1 MYHIEKRLLVLNIYY
16 KIKSMRKTS
25 LLTNVSISSIS
36 RWIKNIYNK
45 KEKIISKLPLI
56 IDLIKSV
63 LSCFPFY
70 SVKDI
75 QKHINKTL
83 NLSCSYSLIYTIM
96 KKHVKLSYKKIKYQ
110 NFLNKDILNNK
121 ISLFKHDFS
130 KLKLISNNF
139 VFIDEIG
146 FNDSI
151 KPIYSWS
158 EKGKKLYI
166 EHKINT
172 KSRNNKSVCSYITN
186 EGKISYCISNIPY
199 NKNILIEFMKTF
211 NFPKNTI
218 IIMDNVSFHHSFFE
232 NKEISNF
239 ISKNKDKFED
249 NKFASEYIKNNF
261 GIKDQIEINKNTK
274 KELDEDIKKIKAD
287 IKKIKTNCNN
297 VKKI

>member
-1 MYHIEKRLLVLNIYY
+1 MYHIEKRLLVINIYY

-36 RWIKNIYNK
+36 RWIKNIHNK

-56 IDLIKSV
+56 IDLIKTV
-63 LSCFPFY
+63 LSYFPFY
-70 SVKDI
+70 TVKDI

-83 NLSCSYSLIYTIM
+83 NLTCSYSLIYTIM

-110 NFLNKDILNNK
+110 NFLNKDTLNTK
-121 ISLFKHDFS
+121 INLFKHEFS
-130 KLKLISNNF
+130 KLINNNNF
-139 VFIDEIG
+139 VFIDEVG

-166 EHKINT
+166 DHKINT

-186 EGKISYCISNIPY
+186 EGKISYCVSNIPY
-199 NKNILIEFMKTF
+199 NKNILLEYMKTF

-218 IIMDNVSFHHSFFE
+218 IIMDNVSFHHS
-232 NKEISNF
+232 KI
-239 ISKNKDKFED
+239 
-249 NKFASEYIKNNF
+249 IKNYVETKNWKLLYIPPYSPDF
-261 GIKDQIEINKNTK
+261 NPIENIFS
-274 KELDEDIKKIKAD
+274 KIKNHYRKYKNIENSFD
-287 IKKIKTNCNN
+287 IITKSDIINCINHCFKN
-297 VKKI
+297 IYI

>member
-56 IDLIKSV
+56 IDLIKTV
-63 LSCFPFY
+63 LSYFPFY
-70 SVKDI
+70 TVKDI

-83 NLSCSYSLIYTIM
+83 NLTCSYSLIYTIM

-121 ISLFKHDFS
+121 ISLFKHEFS

-166 EHKINT
+166 DHKINT

-199 NKNILIEFMKTF
+199 NKNILLDYMKTF
-211 NFPKNTI
+211 NFPKSTI
-218 IIMDNVSFHHSFFE
+218 IIMDNVSFHHS
-232 NKEISNF
+232 KI
-239 ISKNKDKFED
+239 
-249 NKFASEYIKNNF
+249 IKNY
-261 GIKDQIEINKNTK
+261 IESQNWKLLYIPPYSPDFNPIEN
-274 KELDEDIKKIKAD
+274 IFSKIKNQYRKCKNIENSFD
-287 IKKIKTNCNN
+287 IISQNDIINCINHCFKN
-297 VKKI
+297 IYI